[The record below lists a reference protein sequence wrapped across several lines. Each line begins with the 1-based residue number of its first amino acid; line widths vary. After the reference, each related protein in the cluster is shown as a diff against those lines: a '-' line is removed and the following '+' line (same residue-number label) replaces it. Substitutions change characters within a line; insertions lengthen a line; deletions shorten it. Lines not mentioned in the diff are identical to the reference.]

1 MKVHTEKITPAKAQG
16 WLDHASPQQRTLS
29 KAWVAILAKRIAL
42 GKWDAYSGTMIT
54 SCGVLVDGY
63 HRCSAIVASGKTVD
77 AVVLEY
83 PRHSQWVDDTRR
95 RSVADRNG
103 TSKIIAAATRMAGR
117 WVGINDPD
125 MALMKFDRLADA
137 SGIHELPSCRP
148 WACAGVHVG
157 VMAAYSRD
165 DGACERLKRIAKG
178 DARGDGERRL
188 LRIAA
193 QGKLRSTGAEQA
205 DTSLEVFS
213 ALVGKRQSA
222 EGLRSALN
230 DSPLAAHYLG
240 GEAAK

>member
-29 KAWVAILAKRIAL
+29 KAWVAILAKRIVL

-125 MALMKFDRLADA
+125 MALMKFDKSADQ
-137 SGIHELPSCRP
+137 SESHSEST
-148 WACAGVHVG
+148 
-157 VMAAYSRD
+157 
-165 DGACERLKRIAKG
+165 
-178 DARGDGERRL
+178 
-188 LRIAA
+188 
-193 QGKLRSTGAEQA
+193 LRSFQREIDLNEEPKDSGEH
-205 DTSLEVFS
+205 VFRDPYS
-213 ALVGKRQSA
+213 GVININTQSVTVRFTHNANLPARLCVLGRIRQQVGKDLCEPNFIAFQKNRMRGQHH
-222 EGLRSALN
+222 LKLVFMQIN
-230 DSPLAAHYLG
+230 C
-240 GEAAK
+240 